1 MPEHDLVVLG
11 DCNPDLLLTG
21 DVVPSF
27 GQVEQIV
34 DDATLTIGGSGAIT
48 AAGSARLGLRTA
60 LVSVVG
66 DDSFGRLQL
75 DALRAR
81 GVDVGGVRVDPTL
94 PTGVTVVLSR
104 GDDRAILTAP
114 GTIGVLRGELV
125 DLDLLRG
132 ARHVHATSYFLQ
144 PGLRADLPELLGVA
158 RAAGA
163 TVSLDTNWDPAGSWD
178 DGLDRLL
185 GMLDVFLPNA
195 AEARLITG
203 EPDVEVAASALAAQ
217 VGTVAV
223 KLGASGGLARS
234 GAATVRRAALAAELV
249 DTTGA
254 GDSFAAGFLAGRL
267 LGHPLERALA
277 LAVACGSL
285 STRASGGVDAQP
297 TLEEAESAAA
307 AADRA

>member
-1 MPEHDLVVLG
+1 MPDHDLVVLG

-34 DDATLTIGGSGAIT
+34 DEAKLTIGGSGAIT
-48 AAGSARLGLRTA
+48 AAGAARLGLRTA

-66 DDSFGRLQL
+66 DDSFGRVQL

-114 GTIGVLRGELV
+114 GTIGALRGELV

-158 RAAGA
+158 RATGA

-178 DGLDRLL
+178 DGLRGLL

-203 EPDVEVAASALAAQ
+203 EPDVEAAAAVLAGQ

-223 KLGASGGLARS
+223 KLGAAGGLARS
-234 GAATVRRAALAAELV
+234 GAAAVRRAALAAELV

-267 LGHPLERALA
+267 HGHPLERALA

-297 TLEEAESAAA
+297 TLEEAESAVA